1 MLHWKGFKSDMY
13 SAIHICCQIPDPVRP
28 SQRFYFGTVA
38 TRSKTKPLH
47 DNTMTTPAARYVP
60 PKGKRAIYYHTS
72 WSNYDRNYQVKDLPI
87 DYISDIA
94 YAFFNVKPDGTV
106 ATGDAWADFDNPLIG
121 KGVEPQNTWDSG
133 KDCLGNLGQFSKLR
147 KQGKKFNF
155 ALAIGGWTWS
165 ANFSDAV
172 STSATRA
179 KLVQSVVDLFKAWP
193 GLFNGVSLDWE
204 YLSNDGKN
212 YGLDGNKAT
221 AQDAENFIELL
232 KLLRSTLGS
241 DYYLSFC
248 VSAAPE
254 KIKMPV
260 DRLHPL
266 LDEIHVMTY
275 DFHDGSWGETVA
287 GHQTNLKKSP
297 YGIYSV
303 EEGITAWQKLGV
315 PSTKLF
321 VGAAL
326 YSRGF
331 NNTDGLGKTASGGSP
346 DKSWDAGSVDYKAL
360 PVAGAVEMWDDVAK
374 AGYSYDAKR
383 RVLNSYDTVRS
394 VIEKCKYV
402 NDNNLGGILVW
413 ESSGDAPF
421 TSDRSIMRA
430 IAQNLTHGNRL
441 PPPTPTSPTA
451 APTPGP
457 TPARPVPSTPVP
469 SSTTTPTSTPAT
481 VKNWTTATAYKVGDI
496 VLQQGT
502 QYKCIQPHTAQA
514 GWEPSIVRAL
524 WEPISK

>member
-1 MLHWKGFKSDMY
+1 
-13 SAIHICCQIPDPVRP
+13 
-28 SQRFYFGTVA
+28 
-38 TRSKTKPLH
+38 
-47 DNTMTTPAARYVP
+47 MTTAAARYVP

-121 KGVEPQNTWDSG
+121 KGIEPQNTWETT
-133 KDCLGNLGQFSKLR
+133 KDCLGNLGQFNKLR

-172 STSATRA
+172 STAANRA
-179 KLVQSVVDLFKAWP
+179 RLVQSVVDLFKVWP
-193 GLFNGVSLDWE
+193 GLFNGISLDWE

-221 AQDAENFIELL
+221 AQDADNFIELL
-232 KLLRSTLGS
+232 KLFRSTLGP
-241 DYYLSFC
+241 DFYLSFC

-260 DRLHPL
+260 DKLHPL

-275 DFHDGSWGETVA
+275 DFHDGAWGEKVA

-303 EEGITAWQKLGV
+303 EEGVAAWQKLGV

-331 NNTDGLGKTASGGSP
+331 SNTDGIGKACSGASP
-346 DKSWDAGSVDYKAL
+346 DKSWEAGSVDYKAL
-360 PVAGAVEMWDDVAK
+360 PLPGAVEMWDDVAK
-374 AGYSYDAKR
+374 ASYSFDAKK
-383 RVLNSYDTVRS
+383 RVINSYDTVRS
-394 VIEKCKYV
+394 VTEKCKFV
-402 NDNNLGGILVW
+402 CDNNLGGILIW

-421 TSDRSIMRA
+421 TSERSIMRA
-430 IAQNLTHGNRL
+430 IAQNLTHGNQL
-441 PPPTPTSPTA
+441 PPPTPTSSPTTSNTKPI
-451 APTPGP
+451 APPAPVPAPKSGT
-457 TPARPVPSTPVP
+457 TPAVTPSTK
-469 SSTTTPTSTPAT
+469 
-481 VKNWTTATAYKVGDI
+481 KNWAIGTAYKVGDI

-514 GWEPSIVRAL
+514 GWDPSVVRAL
-524 WEPISK
+524 WEPLPN